1 MPPMVGLVV
10 VQHGDEAAD
19 ISAVTA
25 AQQLA
30 KEFATGISDYL
41 YPIWIGRTNV
51 PPAGGKV
58 M

>member
-1 MPPMVGLVV
+1 MVGLVV

-19 ISAVTA
+19 ITAVTA

-41 YPIWIGRTNV
+41 SPIWIGRTNV

>member
-1 MPPMVGLVV
+1 MVGLVV

-30 KEFATGISDYL
+30 RNLRLVF
-41 YPIWIGRTNV
+41 RTICLQFELEELMYRLLV
-51 PPAGGKV
+51 EK
-58 M
+58 

>member
-41 YPIWIGRTNV
+41 SPI
-51 PPAGGKV
+51 
-58 M
+58 

>member
-1 MPPMVGLVV
+1 MVGLVV

-41 YPIWIGRTNV
+41 YPIWIGRINI